1 MTEHFK
7 HLLSFFW
14 HIVVGAV
21 LFALIAFAAVLL
33 KSFTSWLSL
42 QFAPPE
48 LIVDILNLVGYL
60 MFGVDVVSFLA
71 YLFVTTRLLIRGLF
85 Q

>member
-7 HLLSFFW
+7 HLWTFFW
-14 HIVVGAV
+14 HIVVGAA

-33 KSFTSWLSL
+33 KSFTSWLSAA
-42 QFAPPE
+42 FGPPE
-48 LIVDILNLVGYL
+48 LIVDILNLVGYI

-71 YLFVTTRLLIRGLF
+71 YLFVATRLLLRGLF
-85 Q
+85 S